1 MAPSQG
7 RLATRVAAGILLSR
21 LVGFLRER
29 VFAHYFGLGPSAD
42 AFRAALRI
50 PNAIRNLLGEGT
62 LSASF
67 IPVYAGMLARGETE
81 DARVLAGTIASLL
94 VLVSAAAAAVGIAL
108 APIITDIVAPGFGG
122 PTRDLTVR
130 LVEIMFPMFGIIIL
144 TAWCLGILN
153 THRRFFLPYAS
164 QSIWNIVQIATM
176 VTLGGVLLGARLAV
190 ALAVGALVGSVLQ
203 LAVQLPTT
211 LRLLGRFE
219 WGLSLS
225 PRGVRQVIRAWLPVV
240 VGAGVV
246 QVSSVVDTQLGSLL
260 GLGAVAVLGYA
271 QLVAL
276 LPVSLFGVSVAAVAL
291 PELSRDAATTEMA
304 VVRRRIADGAR
315 RITYF
320 VVPSAYAFAA
330 LGTPIIATLFQ
341 TGKFGAAD
349 TAVATGVLAAYSI
362 GLLGQ
367 ASIKLFASGFYA
379 FGDTRTPVRIAV
391 LVVALSA
398 GMEALLMQVLGPAGI
413 ALGAALG
420 SYVNVSLLVTRL
432 ERRIGPVVTAADRP
446 AFVAVLLGAT
456 AAAGLA
462 LAGARVLE
470 GAPVGVVCLVGLA
483 TFAAGYGI
491 VTFALGHPEAR
502 RLVAALRRD
511 GATPP

>member
-1 MAPSQG
+1 MPPSQG

-21 LVGFLRER
+21 LVGFVRER

-67 IPVYAGMLARGETE
+67 IPVYAGMVARGETE

-108 APIITDIVAPGFGG
+108 APIITDIVAPGFSG

-190 ALAVGALVGSVLQ
+190 ALAVGAMIGSVLQ

-211 LRLLGRFE
+211 LRLLGRFT
-219 WGLSLS
+219 WGVSLS
-225 PRGVRQVIRAWLPVV
+225 TRGVRQVIRAWVPVV

-276 LPVSLFGVSVAAVAL
+276 LPISLFGVSVAAVAL

-304 VVRRRIADGAR
+304 VVRRRVADGAR

-341 TGKFGAAD
+341 TGKFEAAD
-349 TAVATGVLAAYSI
+349 TAVAAGVLAAYSI
-362 GLLGQ
+362 GLLAQ

-420 SYVNVSLLVTRL
+420 AYVNVSLLVALL
-432 ERRIGPVVTAADRP
+432 ERRIGPVVTAADRR
-446 AFVAVLLGAT
+446 ALLAVLLGST
-456 AAAGLA
+456 VAAGLA
-462 LAGARVLE
+462 FAALQLLE
-470 GAPVGVVCLVGLA
+470 GAPVGVTCLVGLA
-483 TFAAGYGI
+483 AFATGYGG
-491 VTFALGHPEAR
+491 VTFALRHPEAR
-502 RLVAALRRD
+502 RLVAAARRE